1 MKIIGFISIFDY
13 TISVNMQHLYTLILV
28 MTHTLIVLANLFSK
42 FFLFFIFSDK
52 FTNGNWNPFPCLVIP
67 AQHGP
72 NLLGPVNITVNR
84 IIQCAIR
91 HLVAFFQID
100 AHHVI
105 SPSMG
110 DSISVSLWYLYS

>member
-1 MKIIGFISIFDY
+1 M
-13 TISVNMQHLYTLILV
+13 
-28 MTHTLIVLANLFSK
+28 
-42 FFLFFIFSDK
+42 
-52 FTNGNWNPFPCLVIP
+52 IP
-67 AQHGP
+67 AQHSP

-84 IIQCAIR
+84 VIQRAIR

-110 DSISVSLWYLYS
+110 DSISVSLFMSKFRAIFLLFCKILFNN